1 MNPVNKQWPSK
12 HIRGVHPYPAC
23 GHLLEKESSGR
34 WGVLSPARRDSRGRL
49 GTAVPTPSL
58 AKSQAPKG
66 RHAIAWGGNPGSD
79 GPKKHKPR
87 RGGTIQYTVPRR
99 FQERSKAVQRT
110 ALQDADAKTAHS
122 IFTAD
127 QKTSYGVHPHPACG
141 HLLPDGEGIKQAALG
156 QATRTLRYPLPAG
169 EGRGEGERVIITSH
183 VFHRQTLYN

>member
-66 RHAIAWGGNPGSD
+66 RHNPI
-79 GPKKHKPR
+79 HR
-87 RGGTIQYTVPRR
+87 PRR

-110 ALQDADAKTAHS
+110 ALQDADAKTARS
-122 IFTAD
+122 IFTAG
-127 QKTSYGVHPHPACG
+127 QKTSYGIHPHPACG

>member
-66 RHAIAWGGNPGSD
+66 RHAIAWGGSPGSD

-87 RGGTIQYTVPRR
+87 RGGTIQYTVPAAFRSVPKRCRKPHSKTLTRKLPVPFLRLVKRLPMAFTLIRPAATFSLMEKESSRLHLAKRR
-99 FQERSKAVQRT
+99 ERCDTLSQR
-110 ALQDADAKTAHS
+110 
-122 IFTAD
+122 
-127 QKTSYGVHPHPACG
+127 
-141 HLLPDGEGIKQAALG
+141 E
-156 QATRTLRYPLPAG
+156 RAG
-169 EGRGEGERVIITSH
+169 EMENA
-183 VFHRQTLYN
+183 L